1 MLSVV
6 AALFAVFPIAHRLNL
21 PCRHHLDTVFS
32 TRSSCIFSF
41 ILASSQT
48 RPSLQMNLLSEQKI
62 AKLIDLIEELRRD
75 LPNVRERHDPEA
87 EVLKQAAD
95 PHLVVSALEERL
107 EEELADFQKQEN
119 SGQSSN

>member
-1 MLSVV
+1 
-6 AALFAVFPIAHRLNL
+6 
-21 PCRHHLDTVFS
+21 
-32 TRSSCIFSF
+32 
-41 ILASSQT
+41 
-48 RPSLQMNLLSEQKI
+48 MNLLSEQKI